1 MIREAAFGV
10 LAAALPGSGALP
22 IYVDPFAVL
31 DASVGYSINKHID
44 VSIDASKRRDH
55 RTALQQH
62 LRPPRRDR
70 SAHQELRSGIFTS
83 ELPFEPPASSN
94 SARG

>member
-1 MIREAAFGV
+1 MIREAALGV

-44 VSIDASKRRDH
+44 VSIDASNLTKAVNNTYFDETIRPRFDNIYD
-55 RTALQQH
+55 RVGIV
-62 LRPPRRDR
+62 LR
-70 SAHQELRSGIFTS
+70 I
-83 ELPFEPPASSN
+83 N
-94 SARG
+94 S

>member
-31 DASVGYSINKHID
+31 DAPVGYSINKHID
-44 VSIDASKRRDH
+44 VSIDASNLTKAVNNTYFDETIRPRFNNIYD
-55 RTALQQH
+55 RVGIV
-62 LRPPRRDR
+62 LRIK
-70 SAHQELRSGIFTS
+70 S
-83 ELPFEPPASSN
+83 
-94 SARG
+94 